1 MSDQIPAVA
10 VLRDIWAGKGAT
22 EADFDECLP
31 TGNKPCKATAELG
44 IQGMNDPATAAV
56 QQAEWRRQ
64 MAAEGKTPL
73 NARSI
78 GKEFA
83 DKIQEAP
90 HA

>member
-10 VLRDIWAGKGAT
+10 VLRDIWAANGAN
-22 EADFDECLP
+22 EAEFDTCLP
-31 TGNKPCKATAELG
+31 TNNKPCKATAELG
-44 IQGMNDPATAAV
+44 IQGMNDPATAEV
-56 QQAEWRRQ
+56 QRAEWRRQ
-64 MAAEGKTPL
+64 MAEEGKVPL

-83 DKIQEAP
+83 DKIQAAP